1 MALIQRLEMAETM
14 TTKIAPNMAEA
25 RKAMIDSQLRTSGV
39 NEIVVLKRMNTV
51 EREKFVPASA
61 QPVAY
66 MDRAIPL
73 GEGGYL
79 PSPLFH
85 GKMLSE
91 AAPKP
96 DDSVLVVE
104 NGSSYLAELVKPLV
118 GKVDQMSAAD
128 AATKSGRKTYSLILV
143 DGAIEQIPAG
153 LAKRL
158 DDNGRIVTG
167 YVTRGV
173 TRLAAGRKV
182 SGQVTMQNVAEMG
195 IPILPAF
202 AKAEEWSF

>member
-1 MALIQRLEMAETM
+1 M

-91 AAPKP
+91 AAPNS

-118 GKVDQMSAAD
+118 GKVDQVSAAD

-143 DGAIEQIPAG
+143 DGAIEQIPVG

-173 TRLAAGRKV
+173 TRLATGRKV
-182 SGQVTMQNVAEMG
+182 SGQVAMQNVAEMG
-195 IPILPAF
+195 IPVLAAF
-202 AKAEEWSF
+202 AKAREWSF